1 MNLKKLLE
9 VANCNVMIMRESDI
23 VLCLTASFISESIC
37 LLSDMLLYSDVKHI
51 EVNPSNA
58 SINVWLV
65 EDDD

>member
-37 LLSDMLLYSDVKHI
+37 LLSDSLLYSDIKLI

-65 EDDD
+65 EDCD

>member
-37 LLSDMLLYSDVKHI
+37 LLSDTLLYSDIKRI

-58 SINVWLV
+58 SINVWLA

>member
-51 EVNPSNA
+51 EVNSSNA